1 MFSFLKKTP
10 KVVIRHRA
18 DHCIS
23 RKNIAPEALKVLYRL
38 SDAGFKAYLVGGG
51 VRDLLLGRHPKDFD
65 VGTDAQPREIKRLF
79 QRCFLIGRRF
89 RLAHVVFGKTIIET
103 STFRKQPSHENLDEE
118 NGPGELYQD
127 SDNTFGTPEEDAR
140 RRDFTI
146 NGLFYDIKT
155 FDVIDYVGG
164 LADLEKRLL
173 RSIGDP
179 NIRFCEDPV
188 RMMRAIRLSSKLGMT
203 IERGTLKAISRHHAE
218 IGKASVPR
226 VLEEIF
232 RLFSFSAAEQSFRLM
247 WSTGLLGDLLPVLNG
262 FIDTHGGENC
272 SVWSYLREFDKKT
285 AGMGEE
291 VTNGLRIAA
300 LYLAP
305 YLDALARKSAGGHEP
320 NRGDRIRIAEEVLR
334 VVGTRY
340 KMPKAAYYHAMHLL
354 EELTCFVKRP
364 PRDRTIRASRAAQFK
379 DAVLLARIRASV
391 DGLPTESIEAWARIR
406 VVSAPRHQSDEEDKE
421 ARDIVPDAVRDDGD
435 APCTD
440 ASVERAGRSNRPRF
454 RRRHYRPRRS
464 FGDSSVRAQSAEPS
478 AGN

>member
-1 MFSFLKKTP
+1 MFSFFKKTP
-10 KVVIRHRA
+10 AVVVRHRA
-18 DHCIS
+18 DHNIS

-51 VRDLLLGRHPKDFD
+51 VRDLLLGRQPKDFD

-79 QRCFLIGRRF
+79 PRCFLIGRRF

-103 STFRKQPSHENLDEE
+103 STFRKQPPPDEQDDAG
-118 NGPGELYQD
+118 GPGELYQE

-164 LADLEKRLL
+164 LADLEKGVL

-179 NIRFCEDPV
+179 NVRFREDPV

-218 IGKASVPR
+218 IAKASVPR

-232 RLFSFSAAEQSFRLM
+232 RLFSFSAAEKSFRLM
-247 WSTGLLGDLLPVLNG
+247 WSTGLLADLLPILNG
-262 FIDTHGGENC
+262 YIDSHGGRNC
-272 SVWSYLREFDKKT
+272 PVWAYLREFDKFT
-285 AGMGEE
+285 DGMGEE

-305 YLDALARKSAGGHEP
+305 YLAALAKKSEGGHEP
-320 NRGDRIRIAEEVLR
+320 NRGDRIRAAEEVLQ
-334 VVGTRY
+334 VVGSQY
-340 KMPKAAYYHAMHLL
+340 KMPKAAYYHAVHLL
-354 EELTCFVKRP
+354 EELACFEKNP
-364 PRDRTIRASRAAQFK
+364 PRDRTIRASRAAQFQ
-379 DAVLLARIRASV
+379 DAVLLARIRAAV
-391 DGLPTESIEAWARIR
+391 DGLPTHTIDAWAKLK
-406 VVSAPRHQSDEEDKE
+406 VVPAPRHPSDAEGDET
-421 ARDIVPDAVRDDGD
+421 RDEVPDTPRDDGD
-435 APCTD
+435 A
-440 ASVERAGRSNRPRF
+440 APRDDDEP
-454 RRRHYRPRRS
+454 RDGRPRRPHFHRRRRFRPRTP
-464 FGDSSVRAQSAEPS
+464 FGAEKPSSRT
-478 AGN
+478 

>member
-1 MFSFLKKTP
+1 MFSFFKKTP
-10 KVVIRHRA
+10 KVVVRHRA

-51 VRDLLLGRHPKDFD
+51 VRDLLLGRQPKDFD

-89 RLAHVVFGKTIIET
+89 RLAHVVFGKTVIET
-103 STFRKQPSHENLDEE
+103 STFRKQPPHEEQEEE
-118 NGPGELYQD
+118 NGPGELYQE

-140 RRDFTI
+140 RRDFTV

-218 IGKASVPR
+218 IAKASVPR

-232 RLFSFSAAEQSFRLM
+232 RLFSFSASEKSFRLM
-247 WSTGLLGDLLPVLNG
+247 WSTGLLGDLLPILNT
-262 FIDTHGGENC
+262 FIDTHGGKNC
-272 SVWSYLREFDKKT
+272 AVWSYLREFDRAT
-285 AGMGEE
+285 EGCGEDAA
-291 VTNGLRIAA
+291 NGLRIAA

-305 YLDALARKSAGGHEP
+305 YLDALAKASASGRDIG
-320 NRGDRIRIAEEVLR
+320 RQGRLAIAEDVLR
-334 VVGTRY
+334 VVGTQY

-354 EELTCFVKRP
+354 EELACFEKMP
-364 PRDRTIRASRAAQFK
+364 PRDRTIRASRAAQFQ
-379 DAVLLARIRASV
+379 DAVTLARIRAAV
-391 DGLPTESIEAWARIR
+391 DGLPTETIDAWSRIR
-406 VVSAPRHQSDEEDKE
+406 VVAAPRHPSDDEGDET
-421 ARDIVPDAVRDDGD
+421 RDVVPDTARDDGD
-435 APCTD
+435 ASNAAEGD
-440 ASVERAGRSNRPRF
+440 SRAGRPRRPR
-454 RRRHYRPRRS
+454 RRRHYRPRKP
-464 FGDSSVRAQSAEPS
+464 FDHS
-478 AGN
+478 AGTQGQ